1 MGTSDL
7 LKNLSEELQEIVRS
21 GEQRKEMKMKAIP
34 VQNIIGAKPGVSTSL
49 KKVDGQPSPDS
60 LIDHLASRVKAKSW
74 TPSTTKSHSEAS
86 AALTEAEGKLSAIT
100 ERLAL
105 DNSLPITTRMGLLNQ
120 KSLLKREIVQAQ
132 TDAYR
137 SRQG

>member
-34 VQNIIGAKPGVSTSL
+34 VQNIIGAKPGVSTL

-86 AALTEAEGKLSAIT
+86 AALTKAEVELSAIT